1 MNCNT
6 YISTPSTPEQSSANT
21 NVDFS
26 LRHKHNIN
34 ITNKTEEE
42 KRETLTHSS
51 GNRGY
56 RSTIWVNRD
65 SWLKFIQLSK
75 QLGYSASEIINSF
88 IESVVNASDFQLC
101 RNPLNFNIAIAKA
114 ESKPVIRV
122 GEYIAML
129 ELNDL
134 LSKIRQL
141 KARAERERQSS
152 DVPLTFTVER
162 AKVLEQELHKVLKSA
177 KSLPPEKFR
186 EVEAALTILRSI
198 REGPK

>member
-1 MNCNT
+1 
-6 YISTPSTPEQSSANT
+6 
-21 NVDFS
+21 V
-26 LRHKHNIN
+26 
-34 ITNKTEEE
+34 
-42 KRETLTHSS
+42 
-51 GNRGY
+51 
-56 RSTIWVNRD
+56 
-65 SWLKFIQLSK
+65 
-75 QLGYSASEIINSF
+75 
-88 IESVVNASDFQLC
+88 
-101 RNPLNFNIAIAKA
+101 AKA
-114 ESKPVIRV
+114 ESKPYIRV

-162 AKVLEQELHKVLKSA
+162 AKVLEQELRKVLKSA

>member
-6 YISTPSTPEQSSANT
+6 SISTPSTPEYRDTSTNILSGVYTNTIQIQRKNCVRAIRVSEFQWKLFLKKARELGFSANE
-21 NVDFS
+21 
-26 LRHKHNIN
+26 LIN
-34 ITNKTEEE
+34 QFIGSIVGAEIPPSPKPQ
-42 KRETLTHSS
+42 LT
-51 GNRGY
+51 
-56 RSTIWVNRD
+56 
-65 SWLKFIQLSK
+65 
-75 QLGYSASEIINSF
+75 
-88 IESVVNASDFQLC
+88 
-101 RNPLNFNIAIAKA
+101 FNIAIAKA
-114 ESKPVIRV
+114 ESKPFINV

-162 AKVLEQELHKVLKSA
+162 AKVLEQELRKVLKSA